1 MTETTIANYITCNVI
16 KSFYDNK
23 IWGGRNKHSDE
34 HPKVFHHSLVVVCCH
49 KQGANSTKCC
59 KKWYV
64 NFFLNGPNPASFLF
78 IFVLFS
84 HRKDKYSTNLTILKK
99 HWWHA
104 WESKPGWHDGRR
116 KRIHWAM
123 AAPLKNCNVCLKR
136 MI

>member
-84 HRKDKYSTNLTILKK
+84 HRKDKYSTNLTIIEKSVDGMLGSRTRGGRMEGADESTELWRHPYDMLKF
-99 HWWHA
+99 A
-104 WESKPGWHDGRR
+104 SF
-116 KRIHWAM
+116 
-123 AAPLKNCNVCLKR
+123 PL
-136 MI
+136 